1 MSFSVLV
8 FFKQKTA
15 YEMRISDWS
24 SDVCSSDLPVTLS
37 PLQTQALAT
46 FQFVRAVRIMPSLRI
61 GGRAMRTSNVVTPAL
76 PTELALDQSL
86 RVGVF
91 DGGLGHS
98 DLGAWVTETVMPG
111 TETTSSAYLNH
122 GNGVTSAVL
131 FGPLDEQA
139 GAFPQPYANVQHY
152 RCISPALQAQHG
164 VPDVDLYA
172 VLKHIDT
179 VLSTQHLDFANF
191 SI

>member
-1 MSFSVLV
+1 
-8 FFKQKTA
+8 
-15 YEMRISDWS
+15 
-24 SDVCSSDLPVTLS
+24 
-37 PLQTQALAT
+37 
-46 FQFVRAVRIMPSLRI
+46 
-61 GGRAMRTSNVVTPAL
+61 
-76 PTELALDQSL
+76 
-86 RVGVF
+86 
-91 DGGLGHS
+91 
-98 DLGAWVTETVMPG
+98 MPG
-111 TETTSSAYLNH
+111 TGTTSSAYLNH

-179 VLSTQHLDFANF
+179 VLSTQRSEEHTSELQSLMRISYAVFCLQKKHH
-191 SI
+191 I